1 MLASVNAASV
11 HQENAVNMMQLDM
24 LRLQTLQTQ
33 LGNVSMQATLVIGF
47 AIAMLGGEC
56 AAAP

>member
-1 MLASVNAASV
+1 MFASVSAASV

-33 LGNVSMQATLVIGF
+33 LGNVSMQATLVLGF
-47 AIAMLGGEC
+47 VVAMLGGEC
-56 AAAP
+56 GPGH

>member
-1 MLASVNAASV
+1 MFASVSAASV

-33 LGNVSMQATLVIGF
+33 LGNVSMQATLVLGF
-47 AIAMLGGEC
+47 VVAMLGGEC
-56 AAAP
+56 VPGH